1 MIYLAS
7 DNTSMWTLGNIMGVV
22 FFLVIFILGFVVYK
36 MVAGGSSTSKVS
48 EDTEE

>member
-1 MIYLAS
+1 MLYLAS

-36 MVAGGSSTSKVS
+36 MVASGSGSSNVS
-48 EDTEE
+48 DSEE